1 MAVTCNSLPVAVTI
15 GSARDHEGRW
25 LIPLMESI
33 RIKTTRGRPRKRPK
47 TVYADT
53 KYAMPLNRFYLGK
66 RRIGYQIPSKERR
79 KRPGRPK
86 RFDRTTYHRV
96 RYTVERFF
104 AWIKAFRRIV
114 IRYERVSA
122 VYSGFV
128 HLACITLHLRILK

>member
-1 MAVTCNSLPVAVTI
+1 MAVTRGSLPVAVAI
-15 GSARDHEGRW
+15 GSAREHEGRK

-33 RIKTTRGRPRKRPK
+33 TIKTTRGRPRKRPE

-53 KYAMPLNRFYLGK
+53 KYATPLNRFYLSK
-66 RRIGYQIPSKERR
+66 KRIGYQIPSKETRR
-79 KRPGRPK
+79 KPGRPK
-86 RFDRTTYHRV
+86 RFDRATYHRV

-104 AWIKAFRRIV
+104 AWVKAFRRIT

-122 VYSGFV
+122 AYSGFV